1 MNDSGHVS
9 LTLGKTEQEVHTSLL
24 DNNDS
29 FPLLAR
35 KIIYNKFLLKWKLL
49 GEEGRQIE
57 TSQEQD
63 DERKLELIKLKEDNE
78 ELRNQLST
86 LQAKMENL
94 NIDMKKMEQSLA
106 AEKTENKKLCDT
118 IKSYEQKM
126 MGNDIKNKD
135 QLLETKDKLIQ
146 LLEKHQK

>member
-1 MNDSGHVS
+1 MTDGN
-9 LTLGKTEQEVHTSLL
+9 
-24 DNNDS
+24 
-29 FPLLAR
+29 
-35 KIIYNKFLLKWKLL
+35 I
-49 GEEGRQIE
+49 
-57 TSQEQD
+57 
-63 DERKLELIKLKEDNE
+63 DESNE

-94 NIDMKKMEQSLA
+94 NIGMKKMEQSLA
-106 AEKTENKKLCDT
+106 AEKIENKKLCDT
-118 IKSYEQKM
+118 INSYEQKM

>member
-1 MNDSGHVS
+1 M
-9 LTLGKTEQEVHTSLL
+9 
-24 DNNDS
+24 
-29 FPLLAR
+29 
-35 KIIYNKFLLKWKLL
+35 
-49 GEEGRQIE
+49 
-57 TSQEQD
+57 
-63 DERKLELIKLKEDNE
+63 KEDNE

-94 NIDMKKMEQSLA
+94 NIGMKKMEQSLA
-106 AEKTENKKLCDT
+106 AEKIENKKLCDT